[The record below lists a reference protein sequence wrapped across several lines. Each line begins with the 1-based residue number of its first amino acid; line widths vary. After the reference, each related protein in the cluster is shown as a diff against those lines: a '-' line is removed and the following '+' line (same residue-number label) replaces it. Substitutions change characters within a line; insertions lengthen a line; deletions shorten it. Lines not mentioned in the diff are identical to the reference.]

1 MDRTHVVNT
10 GSDKLSS
17 AREIEHVQIKV
28 CWYNGSGR
36 VCVGA
41 TLHSG
46 QPGPPIG
53 LAREDLLLASSSP
66 CFIIH
71 KPGINFTLFCLFCR
85 VGAFPRGMTG
95 SIQTV
100 SEFGKILTEGQK
112 DNCLPRLQFT
122 YCDDNLL
129 SKQVP
134 RTGYPVNFPSYNH
147 TSGKIIKFSKS

>member
-1 MDRTHVVNT
+1 MDRTHVANT

-71 KPGINFTLFCLFCR
+71 KPGINFTLFCLFCKVQSWRFSTRDDRMTSNSVR
-85 VGAFPRGMTG
+85 VLEDFYRGAKR
-95 SIQTV
+95 
-100 SEFGKILTEGQK
+100 
-112 DNCLPRLQFT
+112 
-122 YCDDNLL
+122 
-129 SKQVP
+129 
-134 RTGYPVNFPSYNH
+134 
-147 TSGKIIKFSKS
+147 